1 MVALSYFSDKFEI
14 LISKKDRIN
23 ELTIKLF
30 NEEGISALTG
40 RASTKQDLI
49 NRIDYF
55 KKIFEKV
62 CTEDV
67 SDALENNFNTKNR
80 SYKKSDFYSSR
91 NYRYFTI
98 T

>member
-67 SDALENNFNTKNR
+67 
-80 SYKKSDFYSSR
+80 
-91 NYRYFTI
+91 
-98 T
+98 